1 MLVVLCGVG
10 KRCHYLDNVLTW
22 AISLTF
28 LYQDFDKIHK
38 ERVTRAQFASVMD
51 KMQLSLPPAEMDVL
65 MATFADPRGDVDYI
79 GFCNTVDP
87 AY

>member
-10 KRCHYLDNVLTW
+10 IRCHYLDNVLTW